1 MPSGKKKKKTQG
13 CDAQKKKKEREQTD
27 TKRNSVLGYT
37 LNIPSSLK

>member
-1 MPSGKKKKKTQG
+1 LRRTKG
-13 CDAQKKKKEREQTD
+13 KKEREQTD